1 MTTGISRVLVPGGTG
16 KTGSRGARRAP
27 PTRPDPAEVRAF
39 GAVAARTGVQRHPGN
54 GGPPASAA
62 NRIGW

>member
-1 MTTGISRVLVPGGTG
+1 MWEPTLRGIEAVHVVDSQG
-16 KTGSRGARRAP
+16 
-27 PTRPDPAEVRAF
+27 PDAPAEVRAF